1 MNAIVFDRGALW
13 FSVPEGNRPCG
24 SRLEHRLADC
34 LADQLGDAAPRPGGS
49 RAQRLEFFPGEVN
62 LGFFHVCHFVVTT
75 DICQGPVV
83 GQFMKPTTT
92 QARDLRLEALA
103 SKAPHYDQR
112 LARQAAVS
120 SRVAEDVAAR
130 DGGGSRTGSAVAI
143 LHACWQRTRHR
154 ARLPPGDRRGRK
166 ILVGEK
172 TQNQAALGNTFSELS
187 VSRA

>member
-75 DICQGPVV
+75 DICQGPGV
-83 GQFMKPTTT
+83 
-92 QARDLRLEALA
+92 A
-103 SKAPHYDQR
+103 
-112 LARQAAVS
+112 AAVLHDQ
-120 SRVAEDVAAR
+120 AGI
-130 DGGGSRTGSAVAI
+130 GGWWSLAQPLRT
-143 LHACWQRTRHR
+143 LR
-154 ARLPPGDRRGRK
+154 
-166 ILVGEK
+166 
-172 TQNQAALGNTFSELS
+172 
-187 VSRA
+187 